1 MAPAEIGIDARFLK
15 LLPSE
20 LSDLTHNGHADP
32 VAPGSLSDTEV
43 AAKLELCLFARPR
56 QLLQAMERQ
65 TVPSRMLSYLVA
77 AMLSALDEV
86 GRRCGDP
93 VAASAMDAETM
104 MPLFVYLFSRSNLKR
119 PHACLAYLAN
129 FAITRAA

>member
-1 MAPAEIGIDARFLK
+1 MGVDARFLK

-32 VAPGSLSDTEV
+32 VTVDSLTESELSG
-43 AAKLELCLFARPR
+43 KLELCMFARPR

-86 GRRCGDP
+86 GQRCGD
-93 VAASAMDAETM
+93 AATAAGMDAETM

-129 FAITRAA
+129 FAITRAT